1 MATDLT
7 GASTEL
13 LQALIRAE
21 CVNDGTPDS
30 GGEARNVDLL
40 HAYLEGPGVE
50 MSTYESRLGVRR
62 WWLGWRAATRRRPPC
77 A

>member
-13 LQALIRAE
+13 LQALIRNE

-30 GGEARNVDLL
+30 GGEVRNADLL
-40 HAYLEGPGVE
+40 QAYLEGPGV
-50 MSTYESRLGVRR
+50 
-62 WWLGWRAATRRRPPC
+62 
-77 A
+77 